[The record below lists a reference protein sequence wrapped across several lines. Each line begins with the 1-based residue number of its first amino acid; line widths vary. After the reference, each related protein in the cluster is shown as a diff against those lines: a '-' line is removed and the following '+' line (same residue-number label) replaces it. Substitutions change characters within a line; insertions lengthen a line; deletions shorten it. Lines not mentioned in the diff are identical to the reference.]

1 MLKFKKMKKLIY
13 SFCTL
18 LLTFLAGCEDFVD
31 VDPIGPVKSSY
42 FTEADHFDKALIG
55 AYDMLQS
62 SFWNVQLA
70 TIASPDINAGGDP
83 VNYDQPTLQDV
94 DKMIHTQ
101 STYVQIRDV
110 WQNMYAGLNRTNFLL
125 ESKNALDFDGKDNI
139 LGQAYFLRAYYTFE
153 LAKFFGDIPLAV
165 DTSSEPHRIL
175 DKQILFGDQFSVN
188 RVGSQSLVFSLIEE
202 DLKEAITLLPET
214 QAEVWKASRYA
225 AHSLLGKVLLFNK
238 KFEESA
244 SQFQIVIESD
254 KFELLNGSEFN
265 NIWEESSENGPESI
279 FEIQYTSV
287 EGASW
292 DCIICS
298 EGTYMPMFNNPRD
311 PYAGTKFIAGWGFN
325 LPITPLYEA
334 YKDGDSRR
342 DLTIFDLRDDTTR
355 TKSREDLGF
364 FTKKYI
370 VHEDNDLDREG
381 SDPLNFNNNYRA
393 IRYADVLLMA
403 AEAYAETGNSQKA
416 EEYLNKVR
424 SRAFGNND
432 NNYLSSE
439 GSLIDMIFNERR
451 LELAAE
457 GHYFFD
463 LVRSERAKD
472 AFDAY
477 NDWIN
482 SVNPKW
488 TDGSKEID
496 FLTIDFKVGKNEIFP
511 IPLVELE
518 LANAVTRWGQ
528 NPGY

>member
-1 MLKFKKMKKLIY
+1 
-13 SFCTL
+13 
-18 LLTFLAGCEDFVD
+18 
-31 VDPIGPVKSSY
+31 
-42 FTEADHFDKALIG
+42 
-55 AYDMLQS
+55 
-62 SFWNVQLA
+62 
-70 TIASPDINAGGDP
+70 
-83 VNYDQPTLQDV
+83 
-94 DKMIHTQ
+94 
-101 STYVQIRDV
+101 
-110 WQNMYAGLNRTNFLL
+110 
-125 ESKNALDFDGKDNI
+125 
-139 LGQAYFLRAYYTFE
+139 
-153 LAKFFGDIPLAV
+153 
-165 DTSSEPHRIL
+165 
-175 DKQILFGDQFSVN
+175 
-188 RVGSQSLVFSLIEE
+188 
-202 DLKEAITLLPET
+202 
-214 QAEVWKASRYA
+214 
-225 AHSLLGKVLLFNK
+225 
-238 KFEESA
+238 
-244 SQFQIVIESD
+244 
-254 KFELLNGSEFN
+254 
-265 NIWEESSENGPESI
+265 
-279 FEIQYTSV
+279 
-287 EGASW
+287 
-292 DCIICS
+292 
-298 EGTYMPMFNNPRD
+298 MPKFNNPRD
-311 PYAGTKFIAGWGFN
+311 PYEGTKFIAGWGFN